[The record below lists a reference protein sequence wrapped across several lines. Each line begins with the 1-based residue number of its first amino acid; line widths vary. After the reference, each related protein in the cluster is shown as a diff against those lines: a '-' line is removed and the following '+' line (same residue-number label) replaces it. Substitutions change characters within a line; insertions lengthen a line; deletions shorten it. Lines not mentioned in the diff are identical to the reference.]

1 MQVAGWFHD
10 SPVALTARGKGY
22 NIGARSDTGCSIKGG
37 KGKSQ
42 MKRENALV
50 PEYDD
55 YVPLSKLL
63 DLSGKGAVV
72 TGAAFGVGFGV
83 ARRLAE
89 AGAGVLI
96 ADVNAE
102 AAKRAVEKLASHGFK
117 AAWVHC
123 DVAKSSEVKAAMQTA
138 VSTLGNVSI
147 LVNNAGIYPFKQ
159 IFDMTE
165 ADWDEVIDTNLK
177 GAYLCS
183 QEASRHMVKQGRGG
197 CIINIGSTSSLQP
210 SFFPGLVHYAA
221 AKGGLLLLTKS
232 LAKELAPYG
241 IRVNLIAAGGIDPRL
256 TEQGRRGLSSGEGP
270 VKSGKEFLQRVLL
283 GRMGRPD
290 DIGTVALFLASEAS
304 SYMTGGLIVV
314 DGGYLVS

>member
-1 MQVAGWFHD
+1 
-10 SPVALTARGKGY
+10 
-22 NIGARSDTGCSIKGG
+22 
-37 KGKSQ
+37 
-42 MKRENALV
+42 V
-50 PEYDD
+50 PEKDE
-55 YVPLSKLL
+55 YVPLSKLF

-72 TGAAFGVGFGV
+72 TGAAFGVGLGI

-102 AAKRAVEKLASHGFK
+102 AAKQAVERLASQGFK
-117 AAWVHC
+117 AAWVRC

-138 VSTLGNVSI
+138 VSTLGNLSI
-147 LVNNAGIYPFKQ
+147 LVNNAGIYPFKP

-165 ADWDEVIDTNLK
+165 ADWDEVIDINLK
-177 GAYLCS
+177 GAYLCA
-183 QEASRHMVKQGRGG
+183 QEASRHMVRQGRGG
-197 CIINIGSTSSLQP
+197 CIINIGSTSSVQP

-241 IRVNLIAAGGIDPRL
+241 IRVNIIAAGGIDPRL
-256 TEQGRRGLSSGEGP
+256 TEQSRTGLSIGEGP
-270 VKSGKEFLQRVLL
+270 VKAGKEFLQRVLL

-304 SYMTGGLIVV
+304 SYMTGSLIVV

>member
-1 MQVAGWFHD
+1 M
-10 SPVALTARGKGY
+10 
-22 NIGARSDTGCSIKGG
+22 
-37 KGKSQ
+37 
-42 MKRENALV
+42 
-50 PEYDD
+50 PEQDK
-55 YVPLSKLL
+55 YVPLSKLF
-63 DLSGKGAVV
+63 DLSGQGAVV
-72 TGAAFGVGFGV
+72 TGGALGVGLGI

-102 AAKRAVEKLASHGFK
+102 AAKQAVEKLASQGFK
-117 AAWVHC
+117 AAWVRC
-123 DVAKSSEVKAAMQTA
+123 DVTKSSEVKAAMKTA

-165 ADWDEVIDTNLK
+165 ADWDAVIDINLK
-177 GAYLCS
+177 GAYLCA

-197 CIINIGSTSSLQP
+197 CIINIGSTSSVQP

-232 LAKELAPYG
+232 LAKELASYG

-256 TEQGRRGLSSGEGP
+256 TEQGRTGLSIDESA
-270 VKSGKEFLQRVLL
+270 VKMGKEFLQRVLL

-304 SYMTGGLIVV
+304 SYMTGSLIVV

>member
-1 MQVAGWFHD
+1 MQEQD
-10 SPVALTARGKGY
+10 
-22 NIGARSDTGCSIKGG
+22 
-37 KGKSQ
+37 
-42 MKRENALV
+42 E
-50 PEYDD
+50 
-55 YVPLSKLL
+55 YVPLSKLF

-72 TGAAFGVGFGV
+72 TGGALGVGFGI

-102 AAKRAVEKLASHGFK
+102 AAEQAAEKLASKGFK
-117 AAWVHC
+117 AAWARC
-123 DVAKSSEVKAAMQTA
+123 DVRKSPDVETAMQTA

-165 ADWDEVIDTNLK
+165 ADWDEVIGINLK
-177 GAYLCS
+177 GAYLCA
-183 QEASRHMVKQGRGG
+183 QEGSRHMVRQGRGG
-197 CIINIGSTSSLQP
+197 CIINIGSTSSVQP

-241 IRVNLIAAGGIDPRL
+241 IRANIIAAGGIDPQL
-256 TEQGRRGLSSGEGP
+256 THQGRTGLSIGEGP
-270 VKSGKEFLQRVLL
+270 IKAGKEFLQRVPL

-304 SYMTGGLIVV
+304 SYMTGSLIVV